1 MRNVKRILCDHGRL
15 VWVTIL
21 MIVLSGCSNAPK
33 VNWTLDINGAV
44 SKPLTLSYADL
55 AKRKQVELKDV
66 LMRRSQG
73 EDTVNA
79 WVGPDLASILEE
91 AGVSANATGIT
102 ALAADGY
109 AMQMTM
115 DDLQGAII
123 ALKQDGEWIA
133 DDEDHGPIR
142 LVCPEKPAN
151 HWLFQLIEIKVEE

>member
-21 MIVLSGCSNAPK
+21 MIALSGCSNAPK
-33 VNWTLDINGAV
+33 VDWTVEINGAV
-44 SKPLTLSYADL
+44 SKPLTLRYADL
-55 AKRKQVELKDV
+55 AKRKQVELRDV

-73 EDTVNA
+73 EDTVNT

-133 DDEDHGPIR
+133 DDEDQGPIR

-151 HWLFQLIEIKVEE
+151 HWLFQLAEIKVEE